1 MAKCEHHQNSV
12 AASRE
17 APHQLWLKGKPTEE
31 YAEVLTEICKALV
44 KAGLLCEGQS
54 PSIKTWDREMWV
66 P

>member
-12 AASRE
+12 ATSIE
-17 APHQLWLKGKPTEE
+17 APHHLWLKGKPTGE
-31 YAEVLTEICKALV
+31 YAEVLTEICKAPV

-54 PSIKTWDREMWV
+54 ASMKMWDCEMWV